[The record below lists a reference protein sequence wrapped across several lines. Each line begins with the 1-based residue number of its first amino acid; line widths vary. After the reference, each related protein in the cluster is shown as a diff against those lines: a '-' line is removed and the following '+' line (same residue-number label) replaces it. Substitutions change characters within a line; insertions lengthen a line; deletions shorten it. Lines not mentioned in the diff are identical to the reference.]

1 MTHALMTRADK
12 MPYGDVTYADPGYQA
27 DKVKRYPLDSAEH
40 CRAAWS
46 YINQQKNASQ
56 YTAEQLTVIKDRIV
70 QAAKKYGITIND
82 HDGDEAPMGR
92 SLDLCVRAFDFEFES
107 RSDGRT
113 LEGYAA
119 VFNSPTTIRD
129 VGGDF
134 EETILPGAFKRS
146 LAQRM
151 PILQWDHGKDPRVGT
166 APIGSISDL
175 SEDSRGLHVR
185 ARLFDHPDIERV
197 RLAIESQAVR
207 GMSFRFGVPAGG
219 DDWPTRDQR
228 HVRDADVHELGP
240 VAFPAYDTTSVTVR
254 SLLAQLDPDEHRSLI
269 RELAAE
275 LRRVPDLQ
283 DLTGRP
289 STRSAGGG
297 DLDASPGTGQ
307 ASTETIHMRFVG
319 DDDSLRLRG
328 IVK

>member
-1 MTHALMTRADK
+1 MSRFSALSAKLAAKGAHNPDALAAYIGRKKYTHAGFAALAAKGRA
-12 MPYGDVTYADPGYQA
+12 
-27 DKVKRYPLDSAEH
+27 
-40 CRAAWS
+40 
-46 YINQQKNASQ
+46 KNAVKHS
-56 YTAEQLTVIKDRIV
+56 
-70 QAAKKYGITIND
+70 
-82 HDGDEAPMGR
+82 MGR

-297 DLDASPGTGQ
+297 VSGPQGPPV
-307 ASTETIHMRFVG
+307 STRSLV
-319 DDDSLRLRG
+319 DSDELRLRG
-328 IVK
+328 IIK